1 MELTIPKVL
10 LQVFHIFT
18 ICCLALDFVTDCYF
32 LSGKEF
38 SWTIHTGVNPK
49 YRYYNMGFL
58 FNMAALVYLLLA
70 VFLIVVEVL
79 ALLEIKIFEVF
90 ERGIVKPI
98 VIICV
103 GLGHLGMCGDLGLA
117 SGILTLFA
125 GVIWLILA
133 VLLMI

>member
-1 MELTIPKVL
+1 MELTIPKIL

-32 LSGKEF
+32 LAGKEY
-38 SWTIHTGVNPK
+38 SWKIHTGVNPK
-49 YRYYNMGFL
+49 YRTYNMGFL
-58 FNMAALVYLLLA
+58 LKMTALVFLLLA

-79 ALLEIKIFEVF
+79 SLFEIKIFEVF

-117 SGILTLFA
+117 SGILTLVA
-125 GVIWLILA
+125 GVVWLILA